1 MSMHDDLKQMKAF
14 LTSKRQA
21 QRFNDFWSRR
31 QRRQNIAVDPQ
42 AIAHEYTAMSQF
54 LAWTDADGCN
64 LPFAKRGGVHSLQ
77 HEYTEST
84 KKN

>member
-1 MSMHDDLKQMKAF
+1 MSMHDDLQQMKDF
-14 LTSKRQA
+14 LTFKRQS

-31 QRRQNIAVDPQ
+31 QRRQNISVDPQ

-64 LPFAKRGGVHSLQ
+64 LPFAKRGGEHSLQ
-77 HEYTEST
+77 HEYTERMKTS
-84 KKN
+84 